1 VKGLAR
7 LGLPLTTRQL
17 AAFFGVSE
25 RTIYYWKSQFPE
37 FLQAIREG
45 QLPADCRVAEK
56 LFQRASGYEWVEQQ
70 AVKVKRI
77 EYHEN
82 GMKALETEEIKVV
95 EVGRVLPPDTAAAKY
110 WLKNRHPDL
119 WREKPV
125 IAVVEDSYVPPE
137 DRPRT
142 LAEID
147 AERKSE
153 WAHFDLTAGKT
164 KNAKAD
170 R

>member
-1 VKGLAR
+1 MKDLA
-7 LGLPLTTRQL
+7 L
-17 AAFFGVSE
+17 FFGVARS
-25 RTIYYWKSQFPE
+25 TIYLWKAQFPE
-37 FLQAIREG
+37 FSDAIEAGR
-45 QLPADCRVAEK
+45 LRADSLVAER
-56 LFQRASGYEWVEQQ
+56 LFERAVGFEFVEQQ
-70 AVKVKRI
+70 AFKVKRI

-82 GMKALETEEIKVV
+82 GKKALETEEIKVV
-95 EVGRVLPPDTAAAKY
+95 EVIRRLPPDTKAMKY

-119 WREKPV
+119 WKEKPAV
-125 IAVVEDSYVPPE
+125 AVVQAQYVPPE

-142 LAEID
+142 LAEIEE
-147 AERKSE
+147 ERKSE